1 MLALFTSNISELL
14 NSIYR
19 GIRSALDEFIVL
31 DEGHVESKSSGC
43 FGLVKAVVANVGA
56 FFSGIGWH
64 TTFGCFILTTVT
76 DELLWVKIF
85 GFCNAKTLT
94 SMLSFTA
101 VFQEITGRL
110 SLEKSGTNMP
120 RLSSNIEVSCC

>member
-43 FGLVKAVVANVGA
+43 FGLVKAVVANVVTL
-56 FFSGIGWH
+56 SGI
-64 TTFGCFILTTVT
+64 
-76 DELLWVKIF
+76 D
-85 GFCNAKTLT
+85 
-94 SMLSFTA
+94 
-101 VFQEITGRL
+101 
-110 SLEKSGTNMP
+110 
-120 RLSSNIEVSCC
+120 